1 LVLPFGLTVHLRVE
15 GGQEAVIDTEV
26 GANSV
31 PKSTGEFFAAMGGD
45 IVQYASFAD
54 HVFEEHSC

>member
-1 LVLPFGLTVHLRVE
+1 
-15 GGQEAVIDTEV
+15 VIDTEV

-31 PKSTGEFFAAMGGD
+31 PKSTGEFFAAIGAEN
-45 IVQYASFAD
+45 VRYASFAD